1 MRHAAVILA
10 LATTF
15 AGKAS
20 AEQYVCAAHTATI
33 FEFDNRWRPQELRTN
48 AMFIVDTDAV
58 TVKYADG
65 YNLFDDEQCQLFDK
79 FDETNMYCSNHF
91 SPTSFAVNIDQD
103 RFVYTGGG
111 YITGDI
117 ERDSVRTLIGTCA
130 ELGG

>member
-1 MRHAAVILA
+1 MMHL
-10 LATTF
+10 LATTIVAATL
-15 AGKAS
+15 AGGAS

-33 FEFDNRWRPQELRTN
+33 FAFDNRWRPQEFRTN
-48 AMFIVDTDAV
+48 TMFIVDTDEV
-58 TVKYADG
+58 TVKFADG
-65 YNLFDDEQCQLFDK
+65 YNPFDDEQCQLFDK

-91 SPTSFAVNIDQD
+91 NPTSFAVNIDQD